1 MACYSLYH
9 SVNGVRGCIYSH
21 SIIVTSS
28 ASRIMEDFT
37 CSITLGHVIH
47 FRFHTRGSGRHWAH
61 HMLVAERS
69 KWNYPK
75 ASPLHLGWLKPF
87 ELGARCYG
95 WRRY

>member
-1 MACYSLYH
+1 MACYSLCR
-9 SVNGVRGCIYSH
+9 SVNGVRGCIHSH

-37 CSITLGHVIH
+37 RSITLSHVIH
-47 FRFHTRGSGRHWAH
+47 FRFHTRGSSRHWAH

-69 KWNYPK
+69 KWNYLK
-75 ASPLHLGWLKPF
+75 ASPLHLGRLKPF
-87 ELGARCYG
+87 ELSARCYG